1 MFFKMIAYIKFI
13 LKSSNQHGVH
23 SPFVY
28 DLITQGLYKKGN
40 KTTVLNNYAELK
52 KLSTKE
58 QKVLSNIINYYKI
71 NKIYFDFKSL
81 ENNLNN
87 EFKLLYIKELNQST
101 FLKNDSNYFVV
112 INKIHKNKNVGSI
125 WRKLIRNKK
134 ATVTI
139 DLFYFGLVFFRKE
152 QVKEHFIIR
161 V

>member
-1 MFFKMIAYIKFI
+1 MISYIKFI

-23 SPFVY
+23 SPFIY

>member
-1 MFFKMIAYIKFI
+1 MIAYIKFI

>member
-1 MFFKMIAYIKFI
+1 MISYIKFI

>member
-1 MFFKMIAYIKFI
+1 MISYIKFI

-40 KTTVLNNYAELK
+40 KTTILNNYAELK

-112 INKIHKNKNVGSI
+112 INKIHKNKNVASI

>member
-1 MFFKMIAYIKFI
+1 MFFKTISYIKF
-13 LKSSNQHGVH
+13 LLRSSNQHGVH

-28 DLITQGLYKKGN
+28 NFITKGLYTKETKKITIS
-40 KTTVLNNYAELK
+40 KHAELK
-52 KLSTKE
+52 KLSKKE
-58 QKVLSNIINYYKI
+58 QKVFSKIIEYFKI
-71 NKIYFDFKSL
+71 DQLYFNVSSL
-81 ENNLNN
+81 EKDSSIGI
-87 EFKLLYIKELNQST
+87 KLLYINELNKKT
-101 FLKNDSNYFVV
+101 FLKNDPNYFVV

>member
-1 MFFKMIAYIKFI
+1 MFFKMISYIKFI